1 MKKIPGALFII
12 VMAWAIFSLSGC
24 SGGGGSGDPN
34 SSKSN
39 SATTSEIKDVVVITS
54 PALDMHSDYKIIS
67 GATFLSGMGNSQ
79 YYVAGDIGSEASQA
93 TLNLGFTE
101 DFDKN
106 SSFVIMNASTGRV
119 VFAYNPQG
127 ENDTWKT
134 SGTVSI
140 SGGVLLRYDGLTFDD
155 KQESETA
162 SAALASI
169 EFDDSEVIS
178 INLNGTSATLT
189 SSGSTTNITRYP
201 YVWHADPNNRYEYFT
216 RGISGET
223 IGSPS
228 QGIGYE
234 YDSNFVNN
242 DNSVYIA
249 RDIRYMTSDA
259 SFTGTATKDGE
270 TEYAAYY
277 ADDITSEVAS
287 EKGSA
292 FSGPYIFATLPASQ
306 NSNLTTLKSAMTHSA
321 TEAYN
326 NPVLHITEAGIY
338 SLSGTWNGQIS
349 VEADALLILNGVT
362 VTCTVAPAIVFT
374 EDASELSTYTTEA
387 LVATSSMDVGQAL
400 LDTLTSNLANIVLI
414 ADGSTNTVTGSNV
427 YRIMKAEPKSSA
439 TKVNGSDISDQKKL
453 YKMDGAFYSYRSLA
467 ICGEDNATGILNIK
481 STTLEGLDS
490 ELHMTIESGVINIET
505 PDDAINVN
513 EDDISVFT
521 MLGGNLT
528 IKSTNGDGIDSNGYV
543 VIKGGTLNITAGNQA
558 DFSAGEAGIDSE
570 KGTYIAS
577 GVNYTWNSVSGGGN
591 TPAPGPNPSNPSSGD
606 NRPEPPN
613 PTSGDTPPEP
623 PSPASND
630 NRPQTSEPN
639 TPSTPASSDITS
651 RDVASRDVSNN
662 DEPDMSNEFY
672 YWYYINQQN
681 LNNSQNQEQTSKED
695 DYKYNDADVLK
706 SAKQTDKGI
715 TAINI
720 GTGKS
725 LSFIQKDTDTKQRTI
740 PTSDNVFR
748 LDRKINTFSGIKY

>member
-1 MKKIPGALFII
+1 MKKIPGALFVLI
-12 VMAWAIFSLSGC
+12 MAWAIFSLSGC
-24 SGGGGSGDPN
+24 SGGGGSGDPG

-39 SATTSEIKDVVVITS
+39 PSTTSEIKDVAVLTS

-79 YYVAGDIGSEASQA
+79 YYVAGDIGNEAAQA

-101 DFDKN
+101 EFDKN

-140 SGGVLLRYDGLTFDD
+140 SGGKLLRYDGLTFGD
-155 KQESETA
+155 KQEKETA
-162 SAALASI
+162 ETPPAALVAL

-216 RGISGET
+216 RGIAGET
-223 IGSPS
+223 IGSPY
-228 QGIGYE
+228 QGIAYE

-242 DNSVYIA
+242 DNTVYIA
-249 RDIRYMTSDA
+249 RDIRYMTSSA
-259 SFTGTATKDGE
+259 SFTGRATKDGE

-277 ADDITSEVAS
+277 ADDVASEVAS

-292 FSGPYIFATLPASQ
+292 FSGPYIFATLPATQ
-306 NSNLTTLKSAMTHSA
+306 NSNLETVKAAMTHSA

-326 NPVLHITEAGIY
+326 NPVLHITKAGIY

-374 EDASELSTYTTEA
+374 EDTSEHSTYTTEA
-387 LVATSSMDVGQAL
+387 LVAAASMDVGKSL
-400 LDTLTSNLANIVLI
+400 LDTLSQNLANIVLI
-414 ADGSTNTVTGSNV
+414 ADGSMNTVTGSNV

-490 ELHMTIESGVINIET
+490 ELHITIESGVINIEA

-513 EDDISVFT
+513 EDNISVFT

-558 DFSAGEAGIDSE
+558 DFAAGEAGIDSE

-577 GVNYTWNSVSGGGN
+577 GVNYTWTSVNGGGN
-591 TPAPGPNPSNPSSGD
+591 NPAPGPGPNPSQ
-606 NRPEPPN
+606 
-613 PTSGDTPPEP
+613 
-623 PSPASND
+623 PASND
-630 NRPQTSEPN
+630 NRPAPFDPTSGDTRPN
-639 TPSTPASSDITS
+639 PPAPMSGDTQPDPFTP
-651 RDVASRDVSNN
+651 ASRDVPSNN
-662 DEPDMSNEFY
+662 TEPDMSNEFY

-681 LNNSQNQEQTSKED
+681 LNSSQNKEQTSTED
-695 DYKYNDADVLK
+695 NYKYNDADVLK
-706 SAKQTDKGI
+706 SAKQTDKGV

-720 GTGKS
+720 GTGKN
-725 LSFIQKDTDTKQRTI
+725 LSFIEKDTDTKQRTI

-748 LDRKINTFSGIKY
+748 LDRKINTFSGIRY